1 MRATLLLILLV
12 TGTAAAEGYD
22 CPSRDSL
29 GRCPS
34 ETTVPAGCP
43 VHFLLASQP
52 LAADIHATVMR
63 AGQPVD
69 VTGVATRTTVQ
80 RTVGT
85 KNYYSCD
92 CEEIRGPEPFDE
104 YTLSLVGVAEGE
116 AVTLSGPFY
125 MPTTIAPAAA
135 CPAFTY
141 TTDFYIPIACDL
153 CPPGGP
159 GGGGDDD
166 AHDGGGCTAAP
177 SSSSL
182 LLGIVT
188 VLALSRRGRSR
199 RAAPRDRWCAG
210 AAEANRSAAG

>member
-1 MRATLLLILLV
+1 MRATLLLILIA

-22 CPSRDSL
+22 CPSRDGL
-29 GRCPS
+29 GRCPA

-43 VHFLLASQP
+43 VHFLLAHQP
-52 LAADIHATVMR
+52 VAADVRATVMR

-85 KNYYSCD
+85 KDYYSCD
-92 CEEIRGPEPFDE
+92 CDEISGPQPFDE

-116 AVTLSGPFY
+116 TVELSGPFY
-125 MPTTIAPAAA
+125 MPTTIGPSGA

-159 GGGGDDD
+159 DGDDH
-166 AHDGGGCTAAP
+166 AGGGCTAAP

-182 LLGIVT
+182 LLGIALL
-188 VLALSRRGRSR
+188 LALSRRGRST
-199 RAAPRDRWCAG
+199 RAVPRDRWCAG
-210 AAEANRSAAG
+210 ATEANRSGAG